1 MNKSAFAISIFTIGL
16 ILLILLFSIFGI
28 LYFYWGNVK
37 AVQDSLSTTGSIFGA
52 IATLGAA
59 GIAIYLFNDWRE
71 QERTIFIR
79 SVAYDAVE
87 SITHLMDLMQGYP
100 ESDDYNVASVKVTHT
115 KITTKLS
122 IINRQIFDPKMEIV
136 NKNFGVFIQDYFDI
150 VKLKIDSEIDQKV
163 MKVLISDLI
172 YSYRGDF
179 NYLAKL
185 TDIHNIK
192 N

>member
-122 IINRQIFDPKMEIV
+122 IINRQIFDPKMEMV
-136 NKNFGVFIQDYFDI
+136 NKNFGVF
-150 VKLKIDSEIDQKV
+150 
-163 MKVLISDLI
+163 
-172 YSYRGDF
+172 
-179 NYLAKL
+179 
-185 TDIHNIK
+185 
-192 N
+192 